1 MKGSMLALA
10 GNRGY
15 DPGANSEKSMRLGGR
30 LAGAI
35 EVLADIENRRRPV
48 ADALKDWGLSRRF
61 AGSGDRAAV
70 GNIVYD
76 ALRKKLSHAWLM
88 DDASPAAL
96 AHAVMFRQWQI
107 SPEQLA
113 AELDGDKFAP
123 APLAAAAMSAFQSRA
138 LDDAPDHVKGDI
150 PEWVVPLFQENFDD
164 AWLSEAQALA
174 ERPSLDL
181 RANTLRANRDKV
193 VSSLEEAHAVPARIA
208 RQGVRIPPGEGP
220 SRLPNVTAELSFAKG
235 WFEVQDEGSQ
245 IVADLVM
252 ARDGEQILDYC
263 AGGGGKTLALS
274 ATTGNKGQIHA
285 FDADRK
291 RLAPIIERLRR
302 AGTRNVQVHEREK
315 DLVHLVGKC
324 DRVLIDAPCTGT
336 GTWRRRPDTK
346 WRLTQKNL
354 DERIEQQRQVLASA
368 MRYVRPGGM
377 LCYVTCSLLPQENQ
391 DQVRNFVAGNPDFE
405 IASALGDWQTL
416 FGTSG
421 VQPVSKD
428 GATVTLSP
436 ASTDT
441 DGFFFAMMRR
451 KD

>member
-1 MKGSMLALA
+1 
-10 GNRGY
+10 
-15 DPGANSEKSMRLGGR
+15 MRLGGR

-96 AHAVMFRQWQI
+96 AHAVMFRDWHF

-113 AELDGDKFAP
+113 SQLDGDKFAP
-123 APLAAAAMSAFQSRA
+123 EPLPAAALDAFLTRG
-138 LDDAPDHVKGDI
+138 LDDAPDHVKGDV
-150 PEWVVPLFQENFDD
+150 PEWVVPLLQENFGDG
-164 AWLSEAQALA
+164 WLTEARALA

-181 RANTLRANRDKV
+181 RTNTLRAGRDKV
-193 VSSLEEAHAVPARIA
+193 VDALEDDHAVPARIA

-252 ARDGEQILDYC
+252 AGDGEQILDYC

-274 ATTGNKGQIHA
+274 ATMQNKGQIHA

-302 AGTRNVQVHEREK
+302 AGTRNVQVHDREK
-315 DLVHLVGKC
+315 DIADLVGKC
-324 DRVLIDAPCTGT
+324 DRVLVDAPCTGT

-354 DERIEQQRQVLASA
+354 DERIEQQKQVLSSA
-368 MRYVRPGGM
+368 ARYVRPGGM

-391 DQVRNFVAGNPDFE
+391 DQARQFVAANGDFE
-405 IASALGDWQTL
+405 IVSALGGWQSL
-416 FGTSG
+416 FGASG
-421 VQPVSKD
+421 AQPVSKD

-436 ASTDT
+436 ASTGT
-441 DGFFFAMMRR
+441 DGFFFAMMQR
-451 KD
+451 KG

>member
-1 MKGSMLALA
+1 
-10 GNRGY
+10 
-15 DPGANSEKSMRLGGR
+15 MRLGGR

-88 DDASPAAL
+88 DDAGPSAL

-113 AELDGDKFAP
+113 SELDGDKFAP
-123 APLAAAAMSAFQSRA
+123 EPLSAAALSAFQSRS
-138 LDDAPDHVKGDI
+138 LDDAPDHVKADI
-150 PEWVVPLFQENFDD
+150 PEWVVPLFQENFGDG
-164 AWLSEAQALA
+164 WLVEAQALA

-181 RANTLRANRDKV
+181 RTNTLRSSRDKV
-193 VSSLEEAHAVPARIA
+193 VDALDEAHAVPATIA

-252 ARDGEQILDYC
+252 AGGNEQVLDYC

-274 ATTGNKGQIHA
+274 ASMNNKGQIHA

-302 AGTRNVQVHEREK
+302 AGTRNVQVHDREK
-315 DLVHLVGKC
+315 DLADLLGKC
-324 DRVLIDAPCTGT
+324 DRVLVDAPCTGT

-354 DERIEQQRQVLASA
+354 DERIEQQRQVLDAA
-368 MRYVRPGGM
+368 ARYVRPGGM

-391 DQVRNFVAGNPDFE
+391 AQIRSFVAGNEDFG
-405 IASALGDWQTL
+405 IVSALGDWRSL
-416 FGTSG
+416 FGHSG
-421 VQPVSKD
+421 VQPVSAD
-428 GATVTLSP
+428 GETVTLSP

-441 DGFFFAMMRR
+441 DGFFFAAMRR